1 LREVAKPQVLTEGV
15 CLRQLIVKFGGADTI
30 MQSEIAIYGVA
41 NS

>member
-1 LREVAKPQVLTEGV
+1 MNVLHFV
-15 CLRQLIVKFGGADTI
+15 QHIVKVGGADTI